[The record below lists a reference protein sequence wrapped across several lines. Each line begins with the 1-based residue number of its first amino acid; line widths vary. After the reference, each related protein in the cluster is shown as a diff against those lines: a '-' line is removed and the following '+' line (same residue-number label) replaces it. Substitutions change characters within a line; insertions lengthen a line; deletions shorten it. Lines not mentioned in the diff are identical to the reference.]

1 MLCVFGEA
9 VISIETR
16 RFSTVVK
23 AFLER
28 HPKAIARL
36 DRKIQHDGP
45 SLWCT
50 NAKLQAAIDFTLVD
64 DGAELLRFHDGPTN
78 MWAAEAMMPLVQALV
93 EKKVL
98 RIGRLAPEKPGLLSR
113 LFRRAKDP

>member
-1 MLCVFGEA
+1 
-9 VISIETR
+9 VISIKTT

-36 DRKIQHDGP
+36 DRKIQHDDA

-50 NAKLQAAIDFTLVD
+50 NANLQAAKDFTLVD
-64 DGAELLRFHDGPTN
+64 DGAKLLGFHDGPTN
-78 MWAAEAMMPLVQALV
+78 MLAAEEMMPLVQTLA

-98 RIGRLAPEKPGLLSR
+98 RLRRPAPRKPGLLSR
-113 LFRRAKDP
+113 LFRRARDA